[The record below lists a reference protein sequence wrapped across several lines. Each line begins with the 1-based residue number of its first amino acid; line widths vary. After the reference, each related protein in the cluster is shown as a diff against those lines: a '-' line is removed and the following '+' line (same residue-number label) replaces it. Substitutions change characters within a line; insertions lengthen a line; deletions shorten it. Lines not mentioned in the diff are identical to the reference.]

1 MIAQIRIIDY
11 WKRIHLKQSQE
22 RSNKGQ
28 QQLRQQKPG
37 QQHLQNTSSTIVTYS
52 AASRDVQNNRSQE
65 RGRMGRGGLEREG
78 YYLPQTSN
86 NMM

>member
-1 MIAQIRIIDY
+1 MLQQR
-11 WKRIHLKQSQE
+11 QE

-28 QQLRQQKPG
+28 QQLQRQQKPG

-52 AASRDVQNNRSQE
+52 ASSRDVQNNRSQE
-65 RGRMGRGGLEREG
+65 RAQMTRGGHGREG
-78 YYLPQTSN
+78 YYLPQNSN